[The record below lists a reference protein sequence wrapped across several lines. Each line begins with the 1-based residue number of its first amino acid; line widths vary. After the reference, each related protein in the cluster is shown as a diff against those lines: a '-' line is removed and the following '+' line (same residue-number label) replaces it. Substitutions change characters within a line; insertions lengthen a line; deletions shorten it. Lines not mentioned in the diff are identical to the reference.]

1 MNNLIIFSVIMILF
15 IMLVASAIRILREYE
30 RGVVFR
36 LGRLAHG
43 FGAWDGESTGPGLVF
58 IIPLIDRMVKVSLR
72 TVVLDVPPQDVITR
86 DNISLKV
93 NAVIFFR
100 VMDAS
105 KAVIAV
111 DDYQFAITQIAQ
123 TTLRSILG
131 QAELDELLTQRDKIN
146 QRLQSII
153 DEQTDPWGVK
163 VSSVEVKHVDLP
175 IEMQRAIAKQAEAER
190 ERRAKV
196 IHSEGEFQAADK
208 LAQAAA
214 VLSKDST
221 AVQLRFLQTLTEV
234 ATERNSTLIFPVPI
248 DLIQPFIR
256 KDLKETKT

>member
-1 MNNLIIFSVIMILF
+1 MDGLIIFSAIMILF
-15 IMLVASAIRILREYE
+15 IMLVAAAIRVLREYE

-43 FGAWDGESTGPGLVF
+43 FGNRDGDASGPGLIF
-58 IIPLIDRMVKVSLR
+58 IIPIIDRMVKVNLR
-72 TVVLDVPPQDVITR
+72 TVVLDVPPQDIITK
-86 DNISLKV
+86 DNVSLQV

-105 KAVIAV
+105 KAIVAV

-131 QAELDELLTQRDKIN
+131 QAELDELLAQRDTIN
-146 QRLQSII
+146 QKLQSII
-153 DEQTDPWGVK
+153 DEQTDPWGIK

-196 IHSEGEFQAADK
+196 IHSEGEYQAADK

-214 VLSKDST
+214 VLSKDPT
-221 AVQLRFLQTLTEV
+221 AIQLRFLQTLTEV
-234 ATERNSTLIFPVPI
+234 ATEKNSTLVFPVPI

-256 KDLKETKT
+256 KDTKESDS